1 MEQEEIRTGPTLTG
15 WLRRLSTHRRSVLA
29 LVFVGWLLVVSA
41 AWVLPS
47 KYRSE
52 TLILVEQQK
61 VPEHYVEPN
70 IAVDLQ
76 QRLQSMTEQILSRTR
91 LMAIATKFHLY
102 GVDQKHSSADGV
114 VDRMTND
121 IHIDLVRSTPTQV
134 SAFKVSYSADS
145 PIMAQQVT
153 AELTSLFIEENLQNR
168 QQLSEDTTEFL
179 DNQLDAARK
188 NLEQQE
194 LRLREF
200 KSRYLGQLP
209 EQIGSNMQILTGLQ
223 NRLQSANDALNQAQ
237 QQKLY
242 LQSLTT
248 QYRALRPA
256 AAPDQKGIA
265 APVSY
270 GSTQRLQQL
279 RSQLAELQA
288 KYTPRHPDV
297 VRLQQEIAEAEKA
310 ASLDA
315 QSDEQKSSGT
325 VQTAAVGEDV
335 QAAGPMLQIQSQ
347 LKATEFEIANR
358 KAEIKNIE
366 GEIDSYQ
373 NKLNLAPAREQEL
386 AAITR
391 DHEQSSAYYESL
403 LAKRNQSEMAT
414 NLEKRQQGEQFRMID
429 PPSLPQRPYFPNRV
443 LFSFA
448 GIGFGLL
455 LAGAYVVIRELATG
469 RIYGEEE
476 LTKIVECRNMVLI
489 PSVLMS
495 AEIRRKNCAHVLDG
509 AMAAM
514 IALTIPAATL
524 FLYYKA

>member
-1 MEQEEIRTGPTLTG
+1 
-15 WLRRLSTHRRSVLA
+15 
-29 LVFVGWLLVVSA
+29 
-41 AWVLPS
+41 
-47 KYRSE
+47 
-52 TLILVEQQK
+52 
-61 VPEHYVEPN
+61 
-70 IAVDLQ
+70 
-76 QRLQSMTEQILSRTR
+76 
-91 LMAIATKFHLY
+91 
-102 GVDQKHSSADGV
+102 
-114 VDRMTND
+114 
-121 IHIDLVRSTPTQV
+121 
-134 SAFKVSYSADS
+134 
-145 PIMAQQVT
+145 
-153 AELTSLFIEENLQNR
+153 
-168 QQLSEDTTEFL
+168 
-179 DNQLDAARK
+179 
-188 NLEQQE
+188 
-194 LRLREF
+194 
-200 KSRYLGQLP
+200 
-209 EQIGSNMQILTGLQ
+209 MQILTGLQ

-391 DHEQSSAYYESL
+391 DHEQSRAYYESL

-524 FLYYKA
+524 FLYYRA